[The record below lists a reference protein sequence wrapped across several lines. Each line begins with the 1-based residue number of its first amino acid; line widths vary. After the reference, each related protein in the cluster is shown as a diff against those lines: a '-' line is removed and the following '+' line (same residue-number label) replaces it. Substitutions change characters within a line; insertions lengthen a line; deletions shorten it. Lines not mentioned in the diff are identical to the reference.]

1 MAQSI
6 SVKKV
11 KLLLK
16 NLKMDP
22 PLPDQTTMQLQKLKS
37 YVDLLKDISRRY
49 PEPCMTV
56 EFGGKHSC
64 MTLDNFVKDKTATL
78 CMQFDV
84 KTLTGLC
91 GLFALSH
98 KKGTL

>member
-1 MAQSI
+1 MAQCI

-16 NLKMDP
+16 NLKMEAP
-22 PLPDQTTMQLQKLKS
+22 QPEQATVQLQKLKS

-56 EFGGKHSC
+56 
-64 MTLDNFVKDKTATL
+64 
-78 CMQFDV
+78 
-84 KTLTGLC
+84 
-91 GLFALSH
+91 
-98 KKGTL
+98 